1 MKNNQEY
8 MPLVV
13 NTESTFRLI
22 SLEVGRHP
30 VLGNISLTFDNDGD
44 FQWTPK
50 IYTTVIIGANGIG
63 KTYLLKVI
71 VDIFNYLYE
80 LNNTETTPRSLGYDY
95 EIRYWYN
102 EHEFTINNYSGE
114 GNVRRNTKVV
124 DKMVC
129 KMDRDPI
136 GVHDCLLPNVVVASA
151 MTVTDKFPVK
161 PLGDMYRYQGIRSES
176 SPSTTGTRTLV
187 RKTVEG
193 LVRCLKVKGGYREE
207 LVLLLDV
214 LGFQHALKVRYQIKY
229 KEVFLRGDM
238 NPELLCDIFDNKNK
252 KYFRNRDSDL
262 WGKRYFDK
270 MRDDRELL
278 ERICEY
284 YRRLSGIL
292 DVQQP
297 HLSVEYDVFQE
308 DIERDAETLL
318 LLSRLDIISFPTIII
333 SKQHQYDFVNSSSG
347 ETHLLC
353 QMIGIMSDI
362 KKGGLVLIDEPE
374 TSSHPNWQVQYI
386 GWLKKIFRE
395 YSSCHFIISTHSH
408 FLLSDL
414 EPPTSTIIALE
425 KTEGRLRNIGEEL
438 NTFCWSTDDIL
449 YRVFHVRNTR
459 NSVFEEKVADLY
471 NRICRSDNDKN
482 SILSLIEEL
491 SSYQLAA
498 GDPLRN
504 LIVKA
509 SAYVESI

>member
-1 MKNNQEY
+1 
-8 MPLVV
+8 MPIRV
-13 NTESTFRLI
+13 NPESTFRLI

-30 VLGNISLTFDNDGD
+30 VLGNITLTFDNDVN
-44 FQWTPK
+44 FQWPPK

-71 VDIFNYLYE
+71 VDIFNYVFE
-80 LNNTETTPRSLGYDY
+80 LNHSETTPRSLGYNY
-95 EIRYWYN
+95 EIIYRYN
-102 EHEFTINNYSGE
+102 DHEFSIKNFTSDGDF
-114 GNVRRNTKVV
+114 RRNTKVA

-129 KMDRDPI
+129 HMDANPI
-136 GVHDCLLPNVVVASA
+136 SVHDCLLPNVIVASA
-151 MTVTDKFPVK
+151 MTVSDKFPVK
-161 PLGDMYRYQGIRSES
+161 PVGEMYRYQGIRSES
-176 SPSTTGTRTLV
+176 SPSITGTRTLV

-207 LVLLLDV
+207 LALLLDV
-214 LGFQHALKVRYQIKY
+214 LGFQHSFKVRYQIKY
-229 KEVFLRGDM
+229 KEVFLREDM
-238 NPELLCDIFDNKNK
+238 NPELLCDIFDNKGNK
-252 KYFRNRDSDL
+252 FFKYRKTDI

-284 YRRLSGIL
+284 YRRLSRTL
-292 DVQQP
+292 DVKQS
-297 HLSVEYDVFQE
+297 HLSVEYDVFQAYVE
-308 DIERDAETLL
+308 QDAEMLL

-333 SKQHQYDFVNSSSG
+333 AKQYQYDFVNSSSG

-374 TSSHPNWQVQYI
+374 TSSHPNWQIKYI

-395 YSSCHFIISTHSH
+395 YGSCHFVISTHSH

-414 EPPTSTIIALE
+414 EPETSTIIALE
-425 KTEGRLRNIGEEL
+425 RTDNRLRNIGEGL

-471 NRICRSDNDKN
+471 DRISRSDNDKN
-482 SILSLIEEL
+482 AIRSLIAEL
-491 SSYQLAA
+491 STYQLAP

-504 LIVKA
+504 LIDQASTYVK
-509 SAYVESI
+509 SI